1 LPSDWI
7 IENMPAGGHDAA
19 ARENGG
25 RRRSACV
32 AAAAAARTRAD
43 DDEDEEADHERAER
57 QLALPALRRAVRARQ
72 RGAAASEQIKQIAVP
87 RRRCTP
93 PATGLRW
100 CRAS

>member
-1 LPSDWI
+1 
-7 IENMPAGGHDAA
+7 M
-19 ARENGG
+19 RV
-25 RRRSACV
+25 RRRAVAASVRV

-72 RGAAASEQIKQIAVP
+72 RGAAGVELQIKQIAVR

-100 CRAS
+100 CRAW